1 MKSSRLGSRNSAR
14 SVSASSASSNGSRG
28 SRISEP
34 RRADLLSGRSGQD
47 PVKRRKKKPD
57 TDTVKAKDDFPQAS
71 KLRIQ
76 QATHMRKESSS
87 DYDFGNRE
95 NKPFANKLVVKSQ
108 GMPLSARMKSP
119 RNGDFNLLASDDGSD
134 ILTWS
139 KASIKG
145 SDQVPS
151 TRTREV
157 VSSPSSYSAQS
168 SQSLVAN
175 LAQQKSL
182 RESLTSENSRTQT
195 AHSSIDRNHH
205 LKFPSSKLSDLSAV
219 DDFLTRGDDTSLRSS
234 LDSNTKS
241 SDVVASLDLSRIKS
255 PGRAKQSNGNSPH
268 RLAVLQQTEEYSNA
282 DNSSDL
288 SEIDKRIMA
297 LQSFLQNARSG
308 IFNDH
313 E

>member
-1 MKSSRLGSRNSAR
+1 MKSSRAGSRNSAR
-14 SVSASSASSNGSRG
+14 SVSAGSASSNGSRG

-34 RRADLLSGRSGQD
+34 RSADPLSGRSGQD
-47 PVKRRKKKPD
+47 PVKRRKKKLD
-57 TDTVKAKDDFPQAS
+57 SDAVKAKDDFPQVS

-76 QATHMRKESSS
+76 QTMHTRKEPSS
-87 DYDFGNRE
+87 DHDFGNRE
-95 NKPFANKLVVKSQ
+95 NKPFTNELVVKSQ

-134 ILTWS
+134 VLTWS

-145 SDQVPS
+145 SDHVPS
-151 TRTREV
+151 TRSREV
-157 VSSPSSYSAQS
+157 ASSPLLCNSQS

-175 LAQQKSL
+175 LAQQKLL
-182 RESLTSENSRTQT
+182 RESLTSENSRTQIS
-195 AHSSIDRNHH
+195 HPSIDRNQHI
-205 LKFPSSKLSDLSAV
+205 KFPSSQLSDLSVV
-219 DDFLTRGDDTSLRSS
+219 DDFLTRGDGPSLRSS
-234 LDSNTKS
+234 LESNAKS
-241 SDVVASLDLSRIKS
+241 SDLEASIDLSRTKS
-255 PGRAKQSNGNSPH
+255 PGRVKQQNGNSPH
-268 RLAVLQQTEEYSNA
+268 RHAVLLGTEEYSTE

-288 SEIDKRIMA
+288 NEIDKRIMA